1 MLSAVLS
8 KKTCAECRFC
18 CTFRRKSLWETPL
31 LSEEFM
37 KMHTVSVNG
46 EPVAY
51 RNYSDKGLIYGQTD
65 LTKFYKTDDPE
76 EEVTCPFLDPEKG
89 CSLPEDEKPFDCKI
103 WPLRYMRMPERD
115 CKVCLTPTCPA
126 INKIDVSVME
136 DLVRN
141 GLGDKIREYAD
152 THPYIIKDYRD
163 GFIVLER

>member
-1 MLSAVLS
+1 MLSTVLS

-18 CTFRRKSLWETPL
+18 CSFRRKSLWETPL
-31 LSEEFM
+31 LSEDFM
-37 KMHTVSVNG
+37 NMHTVSVHG

-51 RNYSDKGLIYGQTD
+51 RKYSDNGLVYGQTD
-65 LTKFYKTDDPE
+65 LAYLYKTDDPE
-76 EEVTCPFLDPEKG
+76 EEVACPFLDPYKG
-89 CSLPEDEKPFDCKI
+89 CTLSEDEKPFDCKI
-103 WPLRYMRMPERD
+103 WPLRYMLMPEGD

-126 INKIDVSVME
+126 INKIDISVMKE
-136 DLVRN
+136 LVGD